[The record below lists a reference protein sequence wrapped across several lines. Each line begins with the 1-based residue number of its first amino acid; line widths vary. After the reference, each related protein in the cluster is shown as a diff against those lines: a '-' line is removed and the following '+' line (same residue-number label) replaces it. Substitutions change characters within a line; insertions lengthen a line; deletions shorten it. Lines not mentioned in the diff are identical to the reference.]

1 MSGRTDALA
10 SAAVATDRPAI
21 RGGEIAPAIHGSEGH
36 RVKSLGFYGAALVV
50 AVLAY
55 RIAEPFLTEIGWAVV
70 LAICLAPLQTRLA
83 RRLGATGSAACLTV
97 MVVVVLIVPLVLVA
111 YVALGQG
118 PQIANQ
124 VKAYVDTRGGP
135 LGLLHVAWQWL
146 NERRFVLPSEEVV
159 AQDFSKRLEEFAR
172 DAGHQAGRLVE
183 QAVAFVVSVTIV
195 LCILFFMLRDGP
207 QMAGGVRRLLPFGPE
222 RNARLLALIHDIVS
236 TSVTSTLVIAVI
248 QGIVGGIAFL
258 LLGVPG
264 ALLWAGLMTVLA
276 LLPVAGAALVWAPAA
291 VWLALTG
298 SFVKGVVLALV
309 GLLIL
314 GNVDN
319 VVRPLM
325 LVGRARM
332 STLLL
337 IISLLGGVTA
347 FGFIGIVL
355 GPVVGA
361 VLTAFVKTYAL
372 LPEAEAVSPPPS

>member
-1 MSGRTDALA
+1 
-10 SAAVATDRPAI
+10 
-21 RGGEIAPAIHGSEGH
+21 
-36 RVKSLGFYGAALVV
+36 VKSLGFYGAVLVV

-70 LAICLAPLQTRLA
+70 LAICLAPLRTRLA
-83 RRLGATGSAACLTV
+83 RRLGATGSAAGLIV
-97 MVVVVLIVPLVLVA
+97 MVVLVLIAPILLVA
-111 YVALGQG
+111 HVLAGQG

-124 VKAYVDTRGGP
+124 LKAYVDTRGGP
-135 LGLLHVAWQWL
+135 VGIVHVVWHWLH
-146 NERRFVLPSEEVV
+146 ERQFVLPSEETL
-159 AQDFSKRLEEFAR
+159 AQQLSKRLEEAAS
-172 DAGHQAGRLVE
+172 DAGHQAERIVA
-183 QAVAFVVSVTIV
+183 QAVAFGFSLSIT

-207 QMAGGVRRLLPFGPE
+207 QMASGVRRLLPFGPE

-258 LLGVPG
+258 LLGVPS
-264 ALLWAGLMTVLA
+264 ALLWAGLMTILA
-276 LLPVAGAALVWAPAA
+276 VLPVAGATLVWAPAA
-291 VWLALTG
+291 LWLALSG
-298 SFVKGVVLALV
+298 SFVKGLALALV
-309 GLLIL
+309 GVLIL

-325 LVGRARM
+325 LAGRARM

-337 IISLLGGVTA
+337 IITLLGGVSA

-361 VLTAFVKTYAL
+361 VLTAMVKTYAL
-372 LPEAEAVSPPPS
+372 VPETESEAAPLESR